1 MDIGNIKPQSDTIE
15 VFITHPQTGEIIKN
29 DDGSEMTIT
38 LYAPHSQEY
47 RSASYNQQNK
57 YLKALQGNKKNFLS
71 AEDVEKSIIELY
83 ANVTKSW
90 DITYGGEKPKLTTEK
105 AKEIYRELFWLRDQ
119 LAGAL
124 DESVGFT
131 KA

>member
-1 MDIGNIKPQSDTIE
+1 MDLSKIKPESDTVE
-15 VFITHPQTGEIIKN
+15 VFIVHPETYVNLEN
-29 DDGSEMTIT
+29 EDGSEMTIT
-38 LYAPHSQEY
+38 LYAPHTEEY
-47 RSASYNQQNK
+47 RVASHKQQNK
-57 YLKALQGNKKNFLS
+57 RLKAMQSKGKNTLT
-71 AEDVEKSIIELY
+71 VEEIEEGVIELY
-83 ANVTKSW
+83 ANITKTW
-90 DITYGGEKPKLTTEK
+90 DITYGGEKPKVSVEK